1 MHIRLWGRVILLSKK
16 KCAFFLVLLLIIC
29 TIIGYILVKSGDNS
43 TAIINEPTQT
53 VIFLPDATVCPTPT
67 SDPGSNILYAIHI
80 TGCVTTPGVV
90 YVPPDSILYDAIQ
103 LCGGFSDNADTQ
115 SANLAVKL
123 KDGMQIRIPAIEDK
137 DKTWLLSPGT
147 DSTDGTQ
154 TGSESGE
161 NVKVNINTA
170 SMAQLMTLSGIGES
184 TAKSIIDY
192 RNKNGPFRK
201 AEDIMN
207 VPGIKEGKY
216 NKIKDDITVSS

>member
-1 MHIRLWGRVILLSKK
+1 MHLRLWGRVILLSKK
-16 KCAFFLVLLLIIC
+16 KCAFFLVLLLIFC
-29 TIIGYILVKSGDNS
+29 TFIGYILVKNGHSSDV
-43 TAIINEPTQT
+43 ADKPART
-53 VIFLPDATVCPTPT
+53 VIYLPDATVCPTPGA
-67 SDPGSNILYAIHI
+67 DAGDDILYAVHV
-80 TGCVTTPGVV
+80 TGCVVNPGVV
-90 YVPPDSILYDAIQ
+90 YVPPDAILYDAIL

-115 SANLAVKL
+115 IANLAVKL
-123 KDGMQIRIPAIEDK
+123 KDGMQIRIPSTDDT
-137 DKTWLLSPGT
+137 DKTWLLSGGI

>member
-29 TIIGYILVKSGDNS
+29 TIIGYLLVKSGDNS
-43 TAIINEPTQT
+43 TAIINKPTQT
-53 VIFLPDATVCPTPT
+53 VIFLPDATVCPPPT
-67 SDPGSNILYAIHI
+67 ADPGIDILYAIHV
-80 TGCVTTPGVV
+80 TGCVMTPGVV

-115 SANLAVKL
+115 SANLAMKL

-147 DSTDGTQ
+147 DSIDGTQ

-184 TAKSIIDY
+184 TAKSIIDF
-192 RNKNGPFRK
+192 RNENGPFRK